1 MAKKGHER
9 AKSPSSLVSES
20 VASEQVKG
28 LLQAA
33 KSVVLL
39 EMQ

>member
-1 MAKKGHER
+1 MTKKGQES
-9 AKSPSSLVSES
+9 AKSPTSLVSES
-20 VASEQVKG
+20 AASEQVKG
-28 LLQAA
+28 LLKAA